1 MKLLLD
7 GKQRSIYFQKD
18 NTAYYNSGGSK
29 TDITHIFKKTGGG
42 LKKKYSNLLIENDNN
57 ILNKNNRKLIL
68 GGMLEINPFAD
79 IVINNDDKLFYKKIH
94 QIFLLAKIQYHLG
107 ILDSKNENFRDLL
120 IDIAVSG
127 YNLYND
133 YSTISKN
140 ENDKDKV
147 LKTLIPL
154 VSYEKI
160 SSKLDTKDTKFNSDL
175 TLLNKHVKSFLKKSL
190 KLKT

>member
-94 QIFLLAKIQYHLG
+94 QIFLLAKIQYHLKG
-107 ILDSKNENFRDLL
+107 GNVFDNNIPFKDLL
-120 IDIAVSG
+120 IKIAIYNDRNFIENYEKYKNNLIELIDLIDLISYNDIAA
-127 YNLYND
+127 
-133 YSTISKN
+133 
-140 ENDKDKV
+140 
-147 LKTLIPL
+147 
-154 VSYEKI
+154 
-160 SSKLDTKDTKFNSDL
+160 KLDTKDPKFNSDL
-175 TLLNKHVKSFLKKSL
+175 TKHVKSFLEQSL
-190 KLKT
+190 NLKT